1 MIGWIGPY
9 RPGMRFLGTVG
20 ALPDV
25 EVIAVASRRIH
36 LKDMPPNS
44 GRVTFPDLV
53 TLRAEDTYQVFTLTA
68 EEMQTAYPVAVGNLN
83 SLPPIAS
90 PHKGPLDG

>member
-1 MIGWIGPY
+1 MIAGWIAHY
-9 RPGMRFLGTVG
+9 RPGMRFLGTTG

-25 EVIAVASRRIH
+25 EVIAVASRRID

-44 GRVTFPDLV
+44 GRVTFPELV

-68 EEMQTAYPVAVGNLN
+68 EEMHTAYPVEI
-83 SLPPIAS
+83 PPVAS
-90 PHKGPLDG
+90 PHKGPLDGETQAK